1 LGRVSPQEA
10 CEVCGRTFLV
20 GEKVHSYVSV
30 EGRHEVCELCVDRVA
45 AAGWLPADQE
55 GAEERLRAE
64 AERKPGFLGR
74 LFSRAES
81 DGEDLVGDEADH
93 GRDEAD
99 HGRDE
104 AEFVR
109 GEADFVGDEADT
121 EEPPAQPR
129 APRRRAIHELETE
142 RYDVEAEWREEEGEG
157 APSPRRGRS
166 EWPAAED
173 ADRDAGGPSPVRRRL
188 SRLFAPRRQDAE
200 AEARHGRPA
209 DLPAPDRAEAR
220 RAEGL
225 PAPASGDARPPADA
239 SAPGAAE
246 ARVDLPADV
255 PHGHAADLPSP
266 DTVPEPQHSPPPAA
280 PAPPADASPA
290 PLPDPA
296 GRGMRPR
303 RLQPDL
309 SPATRFERAIARFNS
324 SDAGRTAAGLTRTLG
339 APSVSVGDLAGEE
352 DIVRITVA
360 WELTWYQWGVDLGD
374 ELRPVFELDKGYE
387 VSEIDAAAR
396 QWNASAHDGRI
407 VMVAPR
413 RQEAAD
419 GRPVHR

>member
-1 LGRVSPQEA
+1 MSPEDA

-30 EGRHEVCELCVDRVA
+30 EGRHEVCDLCVERVA
-45 AAGWLPADQE
+45 EAGWLPADE
-55 GAEERLRAE
+55 DGAEERMRAE
-64 AERKPGFLGR
+64 AERKPGFLSK
-74 LFSRAES
+74 LFARPER
-81 DGEDLVGDEADH
+81 EAD
-93 GRDEAD
+93 
-99 HGRDE
+99 
-104 AEFVR
+104 AEPLERFR
-109 GEADFVGDEADT
+109 GE
-121 EEPPAQPR
+121 EEVASDDR
-129 APRRRAIHELETE
+129 VLEIHELETE
-142 RYDVEAEWREEEGEG
+142 RYDVEAEWRQEERDAAPPEPAPVEARPARRRRRLGGLFSG
-157 APSPRRGRS
+157 APSG
-166 EWPAAED
+166 A
-173 ADRDAGGPSPVRRRL
+173 
-188 SRLFAPRRQDAE
+188 
-200 AEARHGRPA
+200 PA
-209 DLPAPDRAEAR
+209 DLPAPD
-220 RAEGL
+220 
-225 PAPASGDARPPADA
+225 
-239 SAPGAAE
+239 
-246 ARVDLPADV
+246 V
-255 PHGHAADLPSP
+255 
-266 DTVPEPQHSPPPAA
+266 VPEPELSTPPPA

-309 SPATRFERAIARFNS
+309 SPTSRFERALARFNG

-339 APSVSVGDLAGEE
+339 APSVSVGDLAGAE

-374 ELRPVFELDKGYE
+374 ELRPVFELEKGFE

-413 RQEAAD
+413 REAET